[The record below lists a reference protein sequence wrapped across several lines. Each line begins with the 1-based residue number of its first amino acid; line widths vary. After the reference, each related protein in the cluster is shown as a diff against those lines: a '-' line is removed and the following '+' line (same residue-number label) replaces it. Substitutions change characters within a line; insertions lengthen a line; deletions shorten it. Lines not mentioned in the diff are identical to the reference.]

1 MGPRL
6 NGAIVG
12 VLANRNSVLKN
23 NVSLSTGTNFY
34 TIHGKEPAST
44 AINNYELAD
53 SGLSSNASGNRVI
66 SVSKES
72 INKNFYKNDANFDE
86 TIWDLSGTSFDKLPI
101 LKNDDPNSVD
111 TEATDNASVY
121 IPDHNRIKKSFW
133 I

>member
-1 MGPRL
+1 M
-6 NGAIVG
+6 
-12 VLANRNSVLKN
+12 KN

-34 TIHGKEPAST
+34 SIHGYEPAST
-44 AINNYELAD
+44 ATNNYELED

-101 LKNDDPNSVD
+101 LKNDDPNGID
-111 TEATDNASVY
+111 TEASNNGSVY
-121 IPDHNRIKKSFW
+121 IPDYNRIKKVSGYSSSKE
-133 I
+133 ILYHNILS